1 MLKNDLASLK
11 SDFNKFKKVPIGLNS
26 LKSKVNQLDVDK
38 LEPVP
43 VDLIKLGDVVEKEIA
58 KKMYK
63 MNWLKMFY
71 AIDIWCCCS

>member
-11 SDFNKFKKVPIGLNS
+11 SDINKFKKVPIGLNS

-71 AIDIWCCCS
+71 AIDTWCCCS

>member
-11 SDFNKFKKVPIGLNS
+11 SDINKFKKVPIGLNS

>member
-11 SDFNKFKKVPIGLNS
+11 SDINRFKKVPIGLNS

>member
-1 MLKNDLASLK
+1 MLKNDLATLK
-11 SDFNKFKKVPIGLNS
+11 SDINKFKKVPIGLNS

>member
-11 SDFNKFKKVPIGLNS
+11 SDINRFKKVPIGLNS

-71 AIDIWCCCS
+71 AIDI